1 MNAALVPPAPFSGKR
16 RAFALAAV
24 VALFSAPQ
32 VSGPPDW
39 IELGDRVYAT
49 ETPSGTSAPVVLAEE
64 IARVQ
69 RPWNTGGL
77 CSRTDMYYRLKVGTP
92 IHRIVG
98 HDPRTLVAVPP
109 DGTFGVRIYGVVK
122 APDARRAADLIDL
135 SIGLERIW
143 LERKNVSLGE
153 ITGREILD
161 RIAREMAEA
170 PLASGPSSD
179 GKSANVSF
187 VTRDRVVLT
196 RSYRTGYLSPGIA
209 PPPALTAVLEDALRN
224 APSSP

>member
-1 MNAALVPPAPFSGKR
+1 MR
-16 RAFALAAV
+16 RAFAVAGL

-39 IELGDRVYAT
+39 IEIGDRVYAT

-69 RPWNTGGL
+69 RPPNTGGL
-77 CSRTDMYYRLKVGTP
+77 CSRTDTYYRLKVGTP

-98 HDPRTLVAVPP
+98 HDPRTLLAVPP

-122 APDARRAADLIDL
+122 APDAKRAADLIDL

-143 LERKNVSLGE
+143 IDRDNRSLGE
-153 ITGREILD
+153 ITGRETLD

-170 PLASGPSSD
+170 PLASASLASFD
-179 GKSANVSF
+179 GKGANVRF
-187 VTRDRVVLT
+187 VTRDKVVLE
-196 RSYRTGYLSPGIA
+196 RFYRPGYLSPGIA
-209 PPPALTAVLEDALRN
+209 PPPALTAVIEDALRK